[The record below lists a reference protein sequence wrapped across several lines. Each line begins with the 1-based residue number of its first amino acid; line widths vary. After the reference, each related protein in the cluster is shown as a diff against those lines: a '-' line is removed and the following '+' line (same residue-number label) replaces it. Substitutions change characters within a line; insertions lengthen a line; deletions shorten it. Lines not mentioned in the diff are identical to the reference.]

1 MESETS
7 SFVVARVDRR
17 GQLPPTY
24 LQNSL
29 WQGEMV
35 FNTLHSARAIQPIC
49 SSGAQ
54 KPTILQGGFADASR
68 K

>member
-24 LQNSL
+24 LRK
-29 WQGEMV
+29 MV
-35 FNTLHSARAIQPIC
+35 FNSLHSARAIQPIS

-54 KPTILQGGFADASR
+54 KPRILQGGFADASR